1 MFPRYFHFKKTDIK
15 TSNAQREH
23 LQSEKNTLEQ
33 ELVKS
38 QETLDD
44 LQLELQ
50 QARMINTAPAENIEG
65 QGNSLFSEV
74 EDQRKKTASEL
85 NILTST
91 YKDKIA
97 KFDTMEAEIEKL
109 RNENTNLKFQL
120 SSMVVSG
127 ELLGSYLTNILP
139 VSLSIVDICI
149 YKDTIICLKGYYYMF
164 IIWNQF

>member
-1 MFPRYFHFKKTDIK
+1 MLTIVFHHKQTDIK

-23 LQSEKNTLEQ
+23 LQSEKSTLEQ
-33 ELVKS
+33 ELAKS

-50 QARMINTAPAENIEG
+50 QARMIQTGPAQNIEG

-97 KFDTMEAEIEKL
+97 KFDSMEAEIEKL

-127 ELLGSYLTNILP
+127 KYHMWHM
-139 VSLSIVDICI
+139 ICYI
-149 YKDTIICLKGYYYMF
+149 APYFTGHIK
-164 IIWNQF
+164 